1 MPFRNAPVWDVITLE
16 GGIGHSA
23 DQYLVVTISISFE
36 VSKLSRFVG
45 FDLETLGHKGLEVTM
60 SRSQFWVTAMGFL
73 LFLAAAGSAAA
84 QNLNGKE
91 LYRNNCK
98 VCHDKGSVNGQYTPM
113 TLTQDQWRSFFK
125 TKLTPMHKNALH
137 PNGAGRLLEL
147 LTPEQLKAIQRFAID
162 HAADSEQPA
171 TCG

>member
-1 MPFRNAPVWDVITLE
+1 MRRVLFCLA
-16 GGIGHSA
+16 SA
-23 DQYLVVTISISFE
+23 MVAAL
-36 VSKLSRFVG
+36 LAG
-45 FDLETLGHKGLEVTM
+45 AG
-60 SRSQFWVTAMGFL
+60 TA
-73 LFLAAAGSAAA
+73 SA

-98 VCHDKGSVNGQYTPM
+98 VCHDKGSPNGQYTPM

-125 TKLTPMHKNALH
+125 AKLVPMHKNALH
-137 PNGAGRLLEL
+137 PMNGGRLLEL